1 VFSDRLPAHLESNAF
16 TVALAELRR
25 KRVPL
30 VDLTVTN
37 PTQVGLPYSPDLL
50 VSLANPA
57 WLTYEPAPFG
67 LVAAR
72 KAVAA
77 EMSKGGVKI
86 SADQVIL
93 TASTSEA
100 YSLLFK
106 LLCDPGDCVLVP
118 EPSYPLFELLT
129 RLDSVEAV
137 GYQLEHHGVWS
148 IDRESMKG
156 ACGPRTGVVLVVSP
170 SNPTGSMLRHD
181 DREWLVE
188 FAQTGDYAI
197 ISDEVFAGYPLVPR
211 PDAASMLGES
221 RVLTFT
227 LGGLSKS
234 AGLPQLKLGWII
246 VSGPDA
252 IVADAM
258 ERLELICDTY
268 LSVSTPVQVA
278 AADLIAAGQEIR
290 QAITQRV
297 QQNYR
302 ELERVANAYPSVR
315 VIEPEGGWS
324 VVIEVP
330 ETVGE
335 EALVRRILDEAHV
348 VVHPGYF
355 FDIQQGAHIV
365 VSLLPPPDEFA
376 DAMRRVLDQVAAS

>member
-1 VFSDRLPAHLESNAF
+1 MQFSDRLPHLESNAF
-16 TVALAELRR
+16 SVAIAELQR
-25 KRVPL
+25 KGVPL

-37 PTQVGLPYSPDLL
+37 PTQVGLSYPPDLL
-50 VSLANPA
+50 SSLADNRG
-57 WLTYEPAPFG
+57 LSYEPAPFG
-67 LVAAR
+67 LASAR

-77 EMSKGGVKI
+77 EMSKTGVKVRP
-86 SADQVIL
+86 DRVVL

-106 LLCDPGDCVLVP
+106 LLCDPADCVLVP

-137 GYQLEHHGVWS
+137 AYQLEHHGVWS
-148 IDRESMKG
+148 IDRESMKS
-156 ACGPRTGVVLVVSP
+156 ACGPRTRAVLVVSP
-170 SNPTGSMLRHD
+170 NNPTGSMLRAD

-188 FAQTGDYAI
+188 YAQAGEYAV
-197 ISDEVFAGYPLVPR
+197 ISDEVFAGYPIVPR
-211 PDAASMLGES
+211 PDAVSMLGES
-221 RVLTFT
+221 RTLTFT
-227 LGGLSKS
+227 LGGLSKF
-234 AGLPQLKLGWII
+234 AGLPQLKLGWIV
-246 VSGPDA
+246 VSGPDDV
-252 IVADAM
+252 VADAM

-268 LSVSTPVQVA
+268 LSVSTPVQGAVA
-278 AADLIAAGQEIR
+278 ELMAAGKEVR
-290 QAITQRV
+290 EAIKGRV

-302 ELERVANAYPSVR
+302 ALEKAAHAYPSVR

-335 EALVRRILDEAHV
+335 ETLVRRILDEDHV

-355 FDIQQGAHIV
+355 FDLQQGAHIV

-376 DAMRRVLDQVAAS
+376 DAMKRVLDQVAAS

>member
-1 VFSDRLPAHLESNAF
+1 MFSDRLPHLESNDF
-16 TVALAELRR
+16 SVALAELRR
-25 KRVPL
+25 KGVDL

-37 PTQVGLPYSPDLL
+37 PTQVGLPYPPDLL
-50 VSLANPA
+50 ASLADA
-57 WLTYEPAPFG
+57 AGLSYEPAPFG
-67 LVAAR
+67 LKAAR

-77 EMSKGGVKI
+77 EMSKAGLKVSSKR
-86 SADQVIL
+86 VVL
-93 TASTSEA
+93 TSSTSEA

-129 RLDSVEAV
+129 KLDAVEAV
-137 GYQLEHHGVWS
+137 AYQLEHHAVWA

-156 ACGPRTGVVLVVSP
+156 ACGPRTRAVLVVSP
-170 SNPTGSMLRHD
+170 NNPTGSMLRAD

-188 FAQTGDYAI
+188 YAQAGSYAI
-197 ISDEVFAGYPLVPR
+197 ISDEVFADYSIVPR
-211 PDAASMLGES
+211 PDASSMLGES

-234 AGLPQLKLGWII
+234 AGLPQVKLGWIV
-246 VSGPDA
+246 VSGPDDV
-252 IVADAM
+252 VADAM
-258 ERLELICDTY
+258 ERLELMCDTY

-278 AADLIAAGQEIR
+278 AAELIAGGKEIR
-290 QAITQRV
+290 KAIKQRV

-302 ELERVANAYPSVR
+302 ALERAAKAYPSVR

-324 VVIEVP
+324 AVIEVP

-335 EALVRRILDEAHV
+335 EALVRRILDETHV

-365 VSLLPPPDEFA
+365 VSLLPPPDVFA
-376 DAMRRVLDQVAAS
+376 EAMERVLDQVAAA

>member
-1 VFSDRLPAHLESNAF
+1 MFSERLPAELESNAF
-16 TVALAELRR
+16 TAEIAELRR
-25 KRVPL
+25 KGVPL

-37 PTQVGLPYSPDLL
+37 PTQVGLPYPPDVL
-50 VSLANPA
+50 VSLADA
-57 WLTYEPAPFG
+57 GSLSYEPAPLG
-67 LVAAR
+67 LLSAR

-77 EMSKGGVKI
+77 EMSKTGVKVK
-86 SADQVIL
+86 SDRVVL

-137 GYQLEHHGVWS
+137 AYQLDNHGVWS
-148 IDRESMKG
+148 IDRESMKN
-156 ACGPRTGVVLVVSP
+156 ACGPRTRAVLVVSP
-170 SNPTGSMLRHD
+170 NNPTGSMLRSD

-188 FAQTGDYAI
+188 YAQSGPYAI
-197 ISDEVFAGYPLVPR
+197 ISDEVFADYPIMPR
-211 PDAASMLGES
+211 SDAASMLGES

-234 AGLPQLKLGWII
+234 AGFPQLKLGWIV
-246 VSGPDA
+246 VSGPDDV
-252 IVADAM
+252 VADAM

-278 AADLIAAGQEIR
+278 AAKLIAAGKDVR
-290 QAITQRV
+290 AAIQQRV
-297 QQNYR
+297 LQNFQ
-302 ELERVANAYPSVR
+302 ELDRMAKSYWLVHVL
-315 VIEPEGGWS
+315 EPEAGWS
-324 VVIEVP
+324 AVIQVP

-335 EALVRRILDEAHV
+335 EALVLELLRTAHV
-348 VVHPGYF
+348 IVHPGYF
-355 FDIQQGAHIV
+355 FDFRRGAHLV
-365 VSLLPPPDEFA
+365 VSLLPDPGDFA
-376 DAMRRVLDQVAAS
+376 EGLKKVFDQVAAS